1 MIDKKI
7 LITGGSGFIG
17 SNLLIYLN
25 EKYKNYLLVNIDKLT
40 YASNQDYLKSII
52 GDINYKF
59 IEGDIC
65 DEKILEKI
73 FKKYDF
79 DTVINLAAESHVD
92 NSIKDPLKFAKTNV
106 MGTLNLLN
114 VSLKHWNYNFQNKIF
129 YHISTD
135 EVYGT
140 LGDNN
145 YFDEDYK
152 YDPRSPYSASKAS
165 SDHFVRAYF
174 HTYSL
179 PILISNCS
187 NNYGPNQ
194 FHEKLIPLFIKNIIE
209 NKPLPVY
216 GNGNNI
222 RDWIYVKDHIKAI
235 DMILHSN
242 KIGETYN
249 IGGDNEIRN
258 IDLVNQIIQLTDDKL
273 SRVKSSKNLISYVED
288 RLGHDYRYA
297 INNQKIINELGWKPE
312 YNFHKGLNE
321 TIDWYIKKFNT

>member
-17 SNLLIYLN
+17 SNLLIYLH

-106 MGTLNLLN
+106 IGTLNLLN
-114 VSLKHWNYNFQNKIF
+114 VSLKYWNYNFQNKIF

-140 LGDNN
+140 LGDDN

-273 SRVKSSKNLISYVED
+273 SRGKSSKNLINYVED

>member
-17 SNLLIYLN
+17 SNLLIYLQ

-40 YASNQDYLKSII
+40 YASNQDYLKSIYNSP
-52 GDINYKF
+52 NYKF

-65 DEKILEKI
+65 DEKILKNI

-106 MGTLNLLN
+106 IGTLNLLN
-114 VSLKHWNYNFQNKIF
+114 VSLKYWNHNFQNKIF

-140 LGDNN
+140 LGDDN

-209 NKPLPVY
+209 NKSLPVY

-222 RDWIYVKDHIKAI
+222 RDWIYVKDHIRAI

-258 IDLVNQIIQLTDDKL
+258 IELVNQIIELTDDKL
-273 SRVKSSKNLISYVED
+273 GRHNSSKYLINYVKD

-297 INNQKIINELGWKPE
+297 INNHKIINELGWKPE
-312 YNFHKGLNE
+312 YNFHKGLDE
-321 TIDWYIKKFNT
+321 TIDWYIKKFSI

>member
-7 LITGGSGFIG
+7 LISGGSGFIG
-17 SNLLIYLN
+17 SNLLIYLQ

-40 YASNQDYLKSII
+40 YASNQDYLKSINNSP
-52 GDINYKF
+52 NYKF

-65 DEKILEKI
+65 DEKILNKI

-79 DTVINLAAESHVD
+79 DIVINLAAESHVD

-106 MGTLNLLN
+106 IGTLNLLN
-114 VSLKHWNYNFQNKIF
+114 VSLKYWNHNFQNKIF

-140 LGDNN
+140 LGDDN

-152 YDPRSPYSASKAS
+152 YDPRSPYSASQAS

-174 HTYSL
+174 HTYGL

-209 NKPLPVY
+209 NK
-216 GNGNNI
+216 
-222 RDWIYVKDHIKAI
+222 
-235 DMILHSN
+235 
-242 KIGETYN
+242 
-249 IGGDNEIRN
+249 
-258 IDLVNQIIQLTDDKL
+258 
-273 SRVKSSKNLISYVED
+273 
-288 RLGHDYRYA
+288 
-297 INNQKIINELGWKPE
+297 
-312 YNFHKGLNE
+312 
-321 TIDWYIKKFNT
+321 

>member
-17 SNLLIYLN
+17 SNLLIYLH

-106 MGTLNLLN
+106 IGTLNLLN
-114 VSLKHWNYNFQNKIF
+114 VSLKYWNYNFQNKIF

-140 LGDNN
+140 LGDDN

-273 SRVKSSKNLISYVED
+273 SRGKSSNNLINYVED